1 MKSRIKRLCT
11 QRGYKIEFVK
21 DSKGIE
27 IVKIYSGKSVM
38 TFDDLKECERWLKK
52 WKEKWLI

>member
-1 MKSRIKRLCT
+1 MKNRIKRLGT

-27 IVKIYSGKSVM
+27 IVKIYSGKSV
-38 TFDDLKECERWLKK
+38 TIFDNLKECERWLKK
-52 WKEKWLI
+52 S